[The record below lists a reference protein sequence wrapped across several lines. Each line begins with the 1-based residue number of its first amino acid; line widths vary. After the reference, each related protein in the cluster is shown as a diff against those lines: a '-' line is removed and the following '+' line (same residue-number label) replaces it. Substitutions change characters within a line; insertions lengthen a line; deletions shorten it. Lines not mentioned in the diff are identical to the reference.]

1 MSKSKGNN
9 HFYFLF
15 CFWTWNHILVL
26 CLFIAL
32 FFFGSLSCV
41 TITIQSDWAKSSL
54 WKLHLCLSQS
64 GSLPSP
70 WWNHMLLW
78 YGFLV
83 HLLFPRDVDIL
94 CKFMFEIYSL
104 KRNSYAA
111 LQSWILTNL
120 SSVLEFW
127 GCYQMAFLA
136 VGLAPLQIF
145 VLYFSFCKF
154 LEWDLDIKSLNLNL
168 IWSITFRWI
177 IMVLFC
183 TSFCPSTLVYLLS
196 YYFIYVFVFVGE
208 ILLSG
213 YCQGGI
219 FYRSNIAC

>member
-1 MSKSKGNN
+1 MIFLNGKRKILVHFVFIWHWLFYYSMLLLLLLLLLKHILDHFKCQNQKEIITFT
-9 HFYFLF
+9 FYFVF
-15 CFWTWNHILVL
+15 KPEITYL
-26 CLFIAL
+26 CCVYSSL

-94 CKFMFEIYSL
+94 CKFMFKIYSL

-120 SSVLEFW
+120 SLVLEFW

-145 VLYFSFCKF
+145 IPHFSF
-154 LEWDLDIKSLNLNL
+154 S
-168 IWSITFRWI
+168 
-177 IMVLFC
+177 
-183 TSFCPSTLVYLLS
+183 SF
-196 YYFIYVFVFVGE
+196 
-208 ILLSG
+208 
-213 YCQGGI
+213 
-219 FYRSNIAC
+219 